1 MNEAMLQRLD
11 YHKVKAK
18 VSEYA
23 VSYAGKSHVEKMSPL
38 TNIAEVRRAMEEVAE
53 ACSMLKQ
60 GASVPLP
67 TLQGIE
73 HILSLVS
80 TGYVFSEEDFAN
92 VAVFLRSCAQL
103 KKYMKSKLNIAPAV
117 SQYAASMYELEPV
130 RDEIERC
137 IRHGRIADEASKEL
151 SRVRRKMMQVENR
164 IKQRLDSL
172 MNKHRAIMQ
181 EHLIGMRGG
190 RYVLPIRKELRKQF
204 HGTVLDESA
213 SGQTVYMEPSEIADL
228 QHQLAQ
234 WRTEETREEMKV
246 LSRLTELLE
255 QSTQEL
261 EINVD
266 TVGVYDYLFARAKY
280 SRAIDGRSVQ
290 LNDQGIVDIR
300 DAKHP
305 LLGGNTVP
313 LTFRIGRSYSCLII
327 TGPNTGG
334 KTVALKTVGLLT
346 LMVQSGLLVPV
357 HENSMFSVF
366 DKVCVDIGDGQS
378 MEQSLST
385 FSAHVTNVIHIL
397 EEADQ
402 STLVLFDEMAS
413 GTDPGEG
420 VGLSIAILEELRRRG
435 AIVVAT
441 THFNEIKHF
450 ASATDGF
457 ENARMEFD
465 ADTLQ
470 PRYQLCIGEAGS
482 SYAFL
487 IASKLGL
494 APDIIKRSQHITQSL
509 GAGTF
514 RTKEAA
520 HALAEQSGCKLSE
533 SQHSRLITGDEEGAA
548 VANEWS
554 ETAAKA
560 DLGSGASFTE
570 ANEAMRLDAP
580 SSVEELEEETS
591 DAQHAKR
598 SKTQKKSET
607 PDHSMNKKSSA
618 GKLQKGD
625 CVFISYL
632 KRTGIVYEE
641 EDVRGNV
648 AVLIQRQKV
657 KINKK
662 RLTLYIEKQDLY
674 PEDYDMDIVF
684 ESKENRKKKKI
695 MSRKYVEGMSIEY
708 GAEE

>member
-1 MNEAMLQRLD
+1 MNETMLQRLD
-11 YHKVKAK
+11 YHKVKEK

-23 VSYAGKSHVEKMSPL
+23 VSYAGISHVEKMCPL
-38 TNIAEVRRAMEEVAE
+38 TNIDEVRRAMAEVTE
-53 ACSMLKQ
+53 ASDMLKQ

-73 HILSLVS
+73 HIISLVN
-80 TGYVFSEEDFAN
+80 TGYVFSEDDFTN

-103 KKYMKSKLNIAPAV
+103 KKYMRTKYAISPTV
-117 SQYAASMYELEPV
+117 SQYAASMYELETV

-137 IRHGRIADEASKEL
+137 IRHGRITDEASREL
-151 SRVRRKMMQVENR
+151 SRVRRKVMQVESR
-164 IKQRLDSL
+164 IKQRLDGL
-172 MNKHRAIMQ
+172 MNKHRTLMQ
-181 EHLIGMRGG
+181 EHLVGMRGG
-190 RYVLPIRKELRKQF
+190 RYVLPIKKELRKQF

-213 SGQTVYMEPSEIADL
+213 SGQTVYMEPTEIAHL
-228 QHQLAQ
+228 QHDLAQ
-234 WRTEETREEMKV
+234 WRITESQEEMKV
-246 LSRLTELLE
+246 LSHLTELLE
-255 QSTQEL
+255 RSTPEI

-280 SRAIDGRSVQ
+280 SRSIDGRPVQ
-290 LNDQGIVDIR
+290 LNDCGIIDIR
-300 DAKHP
+300 SAKHP
-305 LLGGNTVP
+305 LLGAHTVP
-313 LTFRIGRSYSCLII
+313 LTFRIGRGYSCLII

-346 LMVQSGLLVPV
+346 LMAQSGLLVPAE
-357 HENSMFSVF
+357 ENSMFSVF
-366 DKVCVDIGDGQS
+366 RNVCVDIGDGQS

-397 EEADQ
+397 EEADA

-435 AIVVAT
+435 SIVVAT

-450 ASATDGF
+450 ATATPGF

-470 PRYQLCIGEAGS
+470 PRYQLRIGEAGS

-494 APDIIKRSQHITQSL
+494 SADIISRSQHITQSL
-509 GAGTF
+509 SAGTF
-514 RTKEAA
+514 RVENAAAASDGKSAISEAEA
-520 HALAEQSGCKLSE
+520 PNGEISI
-533 SQHSRLITGDEEGAA
+533 SRGQQGSDRDDAGEEDDE
-548 VANEWS
+548 
-554 ETAAKA
+554 AK
-560 DLGSGASFTE
+560 
-570 ANEAMRLDAP
+570 
-580 SSVEELEEETS
+580 SVETVNLVDRDGSANLPVGREEERHVTPTKG
-591 DAQHAKR
+591 AKESMR
-598 SKTQKKSET
+598 SKDSKDSDNSKN
-607 PDHSMNKKSSA
+607 PPA
-618 GKLQKGD
+618 KLQKGD
-625 CVFISYL
+625 CVHIAYL

-641 EDVRGNV
+641 EDLRGNV
-648 AVLIQRQKV
+648 GVLIQRQKV

-662 RLTLYIEKQDLY
+662 RLTLYIEKRDLY

-684 ESKENRKKKKI
+684 ETKENRKKKKI
-695 MSRKYVEGMSIEY
+695 MSRKHVEGISIEY
-708 GAEE
+708 PSE

>member
-1 MNEAMLQRLD
+1 MNETMLQRLD
-11 YHKVKAK
+11 YHKVKEK

-23 VSYAGKSHVEKMSPL
+23 VSYAGKSHVEKMCPL
-38 TNIAEVRRAMEEVAE
+38 TNIDEVRRAMAEVTE
-53 ACSMLKQ
+53 ASDMLKQ

-73 HILSLVS
+73 HIISLVN
-80 TGYVFSEEDFAN
+80 TGYVFSEDDFTN

-103 KKYMKSKLNIAPAV
+103 KKYMRAKYAIAPTV
-117 SQYAASMYELEPV
+117 SQYAASMYELETV

-137 IRHGRIADEASKEL
+137 IRHGRITDEASREL
-151 SRVRRKMMQVENR
+151 SRVRRKVMQVESR
-164 IKQRLDSL
+164 IKQRLDGL
-172 MNKHRAIMQ
+172 MNKHRTLMQ
-181 EHLIGMRGG
+181 EHLVGMRGG
-190 RYVLPIRKELRKQF
+190 RYVLPIKKELRKQF

-213 SGQTVYMEPSEIADL
+213 SGQTVYMEPTEIAHL
-228 QHQLAQ
+228 QHDLAQ
-234 WRTEETREEMKV
+234 WRIVESQEEMKV
-246 LSRLTELLE
+246 LSHLTELLE
-255 QSTQEL
+255 RSTPEI

-266 TVGVYDYLFARAKY
+266 AVGVYDYLFARAKY
-280 SRAIDGRSVQ
+280 SRAIDGRPVL
-290 LNDQGIVDIR
+290 LNDCGIIDIR
-300 DAKHP
+300 NAKHP
-305 LLGGNTVP
+305 LLGAHTVP
-313 LTFRIGRSYSCLII
+313 LTFRIGRGYTCLII

-346 LMVQSGLLVPV
+346 LMAQSGLLVPTQ
-357 HENSMFSVF
+357 ENSLFSVF
-366 DKVCVDIGDGQS
+366 RNVCVDIGDGQS

-397 EEADQ
+397 EEADA

-435 AIVVAT
+435 SIVLAT

-450 ASATDGF
+450 ATATEGF

-470 PRYQLCIGEAGS
+470 PRYQLRIGEAGS

-494 APDIIKRSQHITQSL
+494 SADIISRSQHVTQSL
-509 GAGTF
+509 SVGTF
-514 RTKEAA
+514 RAENAAAPDGKSAISEAEAPIGEISISRGEERHVTPVKGAKE
-520 HALAEQSGCKLSE
+520 
-533 SQHSRLITGDEEGAA
+533 
-548 VANEWS
+548 
-554 ETAAKA
+554 
-560 DLGSGASFTE
+560 
-570 ANEAMRLDAP
+570 
-580 SSVEELEEETS
+580 
-591 DAQHAKR
+591 
-598 SKTQKKSET
+598 
-607 PDHSMNKKSSA
+607 SMNSKDSKDSKDSDNSKNPPA
-618 GKLQKGD
+618 KLQKGD
-625 CVFISYL
+625 CVHIAYL

-641 EDVRGNV
+641 EDFRGNV
-648 AVLIQRQKV
+648 GVLIQHQKV

-662 RLTLYIEKQDLY
+662 RLTLYIEKRDLY

-695 MSRKYVEGMSIEY
+695 MSRKHVEGIAIEY
-708 GAEE
+708 PSE

>member
-23 VSYAGKSHVEKMSPL
+23 VSYAGKSHVEQMSPL
-38 TNIAEVRRAMEEVAE
+38 TNIEEVRRAMEEVAE
-53 ACSMLKQ
+53 ASFMLKQ

-73 HILSLVS
+73 HILSLIS

-103 KKYMKSKLNIAPAV
+103 KKYMRSKLNIAPTV
-117 SQYAASMYELEPV
+117 SQYAASMYELEWV

-151 SRVRRKMMQVENR
+151 GRVRRKMMQVENR

-181 EHLIGMRGG
+181 EHLVGMRGG

-213 SGQTVYMEPSEIADL
+213 SGQTVYMEPTEIAHL

-246 LSRLTELLE
+246 LSCLTELLE
-255 QSTQEL
+255 QSTHEL

-290 LNDQGIVDIR
+290 LNDRGIIDIR

-305 LLGGNTVP
+305 LLGGDTVP

-346 LMVQSGLLVPV
+346 LMVQSGLLVPAQ
-357 HENSMFSVF
+357 ENSMFSVF
-366 DKVCVDIGDGQS
+366 GKVCVDIGDGQS

-450 ASATDGF
+450 ASATNGF

-470 PRYQLCIGEAGS
+470 PRYQLRIGEAGS

-494 APDIIKRSQHITQSL
+494 AADIITRSQHITQSL
-509 GAGTF
+509 GSGTF
-514 RTKEAA
+514 RAGEEA
-520 HALAEQSGCKLSE
+520 HALTGESECKPTE
-533 SQHSRLITGDEEGAA
+533 PQHDRWFTRDEEG
-548 VANEWS
+548 S
-554 ETAAKA
+554 
-560 DLGSGASFTE
+560 
-570 ANEAMRLDAP
+570 ANEAIRVDET
-580 SSVEELEEETS
+580 SSVEEMEEGAS

-598 SKTQKKSET
+598 LKEQKKSEI
-607 PDHSMNKKSSA
+607 PHQRNKKSSSV
-618 GKLQKGD
+618 KLQKGD

-648 AVLIQRQKV
+648 GVLIQQQKV

-674 PEDYDMDIVF
+674 PKDYDMDIVF

-695 MSRKYVEGMSIEY
+695 MSRKHVEGISIEY

>member
-1 MNEAMLQRLD
+1 MNETMLQRLD
-11 YHKVKAK
+11 YHKVKEK

-23 VSYAGKSHVEKMSPL
+23 VSYAGKNHVEKMCPL
-38 TNIAEVRRAMEEVAE
+38 TNIDEVRRALAEVTE
-53 ACSMLKQ
+53 ASDMLKQ

-73 HILSLVS
+73 HIISLVN
-80 TGYVFSEEDFAN
+80 TGYVFSEDDFTN

-103 KKYMKSKLNIAPAV
+103 KKYMRAKYSIAPTV
-117 SQYAASMYELEPV
+117 SQYAASMYELESI

-137 IRHGRIADEASKEL
+137 IRHGRITDDASREL
-151 SRVRRKMMQVENR
+151 SRVRRKVMQVESR
-164 IKQRLDSL
+164 IKQRLDGL
-172 MNKHRAIMQ
+172 MNKHRTLMQ
-181 EHLIGMRGG
+181 EHLVGMRGG
-190 RYVLPIRKELRKQF
+190 RYVLPIKKELRKQF

-213 SGQTVYMEPSEIADL
+213 SGQTVYMEPTEIAHL
-228 QHQLAQ
+228 QHDLAQ
-234 WRTEETREEMKV
+234 WRIAESQEEMKV
-246 LSRLTELLE
+246 LSHLTELLE
-255 QSTQEL
+255 RSTPEIK
-261 EINVD
+261 INVD

-280 SRAIDGRSVQ
+280 SLAIEGRPVQ
-290 LNDQGIVDIR
+290 LNDCGIIDIR
-300 DAKHP
+300 NAKHP
-305 LLGGNTVP
+305 LLGAHTVP
-313 LTFRIGRSYSCLII
+313 LTFRIGRGYSCLII

-346 LMVQSGLLVPV
+346 LMAQSGLLVPAQ
-357 HENSMFSVF
+357 ENSLFSVF
-366 DKVCVDIGDGQS
+366 RNVCVDIGDGQS

-397 EEADQ
+397 EEADA

-435 AIVVAT
+435 SIVLAT

-450 ASATDGF
+450 ATATAGF

-470 PRYQLCIGEAGS
+470 PRYQLRIGEAGS

-487 IASKLGL
+487 IAAKLGL
-494 APDIIKRSQHITQSL
+494 SADIISRSQHVTQSL
-509 GAGTF
+509 SAGTF
-514 RTKEAA
+514 RAENAAASDGKSAISEADAPNGEISISRGEQGSDRDEAEDKATAVETVTLVESDGSANLPVSREKERHATPTEGTKE
-520 HALAEQSGCKLSE
+520 SKI
-533 SQHSRLITGDEEGAA
+533 SR
-548 VANEWS
+548 
-554 ETAAKA
+554 ETKISK
-560 DLGSGASFTE
+560 D
-570 ANEAMRLDAP
+570 
-580 SSVEELEEETS
+580 S
-591 DAQHAKR
+591 DN
-598 SKTQKKSET
+598 SKN
-607 PDHSMNKKSSA
+607 PPA
-618 GKLQKGD
+618 KLQKGD
-625 CVFISYL
+625 CVYIAYL

-641 EDVRGNV
+641 EDLRGNV
-648 AVLIQRQKV
+648 GVLIQHQKV

-695 MSRKYVEGMSIEY
+695 MSRKHVEGITIEY
-708 GAEE
+708 PSE

>member
-38 TNIAEVRRAMEEVAE
+38 TNIEEVRRAMGEVTE
-53 ACSMLKQ
+53 ASCMLKQ

-73 HILSLVS
+73 HILSLVN

-103 KKYMKSKLNIAPAV
+103 KKYMRSKQNIAPTV

-151 SRVRRKMMQVENR
+151 GRVRRKMMQVENR

-181 EHLIGMRGG
+181 EHLVGMRGG

-213 SGQTVYMEPSEIADL
+213 SGQTVYMEPTEIAHL

-246 LSRLTELLE
+246 LSSLTELLE
-255 QSTQEL
+255 QSTHEL

-290 LNDQGIVDIR
+290 LNDRGIIDIQN
-300 DAKHP
+300 ANHP
-305 LLGGNTVP
+305 LLGGDTVP
-313 LTFRIGRSYSCLII
+313 LTFRIGRRYSCLII

-346 LMVQSGLLVPV
+346 LMVQSGLLVPAE
-357 HENSMFSVF
+357 ENSMFSVF
-366 DKVCVDIGDGQS
+366 GKVCVDIGDGQS

-470 PRYQLCIGEAGS
+470 PRYQLRIGEAGS

-487 IASKLGL
+487 IASKLGM
-494 APDIIKRSQHITQSL
+494 AADMITRSQHITQSL
-509 GAGTF
+509 AAGTF
-514 RTKEAA
+514 RAEDGEKA
-520 HALAEQSGCKLSE
+520 HALTGKSGCKPTE
-533 SQHSRLITGDEEGAA
+533 PQHDQWFTRDEDGT
-548 VANEWS
+548 ANE
-554 ETAAKA
+554 EIRV
-560 DLGSGASFTE
+560 DE
-570 ANEAMRLDAP
+570 P
-580 SSVEELEEETS
+580 SSVEEMEEDVS
-591 DAQHAKR
+591 DAQRAKR
-598 SKTQKKSET
+598 SKNQKKSEA
-607 PDHSMNKKSSA
+607 PKQPMNKKSSA
-618 GKLQKGD
+618 VKLQKGD
-625 CVFISYL
+625 CVFVSYL

-648 AVLIQRQKV
+648 GVLIQRQKV

-695 MSRKYVEGMSIEY
+695 MSRKHVEGVSIEY

>member
-1 MNEAMLQRLD
+1 M
-11 YHKVKAK
+11 
-18 VSEYA
+18 
-23 VSYAGKSHVEKMSPL
+23 
-38 TNIAEVRRAMEEVAE
+38 
-53 ACSMLKQ
+53 
-60 GASVPLP
+60 
-67 TLQGIE
+67 
-73 HILSLVS
+73 
-80 TGYVFSEEDFAN
+80 
-92 VAVFLRSCAQL
+92 
-103 KKYMKSKLNIAPAV
+103 
-117 SQYAASMYELEPV
+117 
-130 RDEIERC
+130 
-137 IRHGRIADEASKEL
+137 
-151 SRVRRKMMQVENR
+151 
-164 IKQRLDSL
+164 
-172 MNKHRAIMQ
+172 
-181 EHLIGMRGG
+181 
-190 RYVLPIRKELRKQF
+190 
-204 HGTVLDESA
+204 
-213 SGQTVYMEPSEIADL
+213 

-246 LSRLTELLE
+246 LSCLTELLE
-255 QSTQEL
+255 QSTHEL

-290 LNDQGIVDIR
+290 LNDRGIIDIR

-305 LLGGNTVP
+305 LLGGDTVP

-346 LMVQSGLLVPV
+346 LMVQSGLLVPAQ
-357 HENSMFSVF
+357 ENSMFSVF
-366 DKVCVDIGDGQS
+366 GKVCVDIGDGQS

-450 ASATDGF
+450 ASATNGF

-470 PRYQLCIGEAGS
+470 PRYQLRIGEAGS

-494 APDIIKRSQHITQSL
+494 AADIITRSQHITQSL
-509 GAGTF
+509 GSGTF
-514 RTKEAA
+514 RAGEEA
-520 HALAEQSGCKLSE
+520 HALTGESECKPTE
-533 SQHSRLITGDEEGAA
+533 PQHDRWFTRDEEG
-548 VANEWS
+548 S
-554 ETAAKA
+554 
-560 DLGSGASFTE
+560 
-570 ANEAMRLDAP
+570 ANEAIRVDET
-580 SSVEELEEETS
+580 SSVEEMEEGAS

-598 SKTQKKSET
+598 LKEQKKSEI
-607 PDHSMNKKSSA
+607 PHQRNKKSSSV
-618 GKLQKGD
+618 KLQKGD

-648 AVLIQRQKV
+648 GVLIQQQKV

-674 PEDYDMDIVF
+674 PKDYDMDIVF

-695 MSRKYVEGMSIEY
+695 MSRKHVEGISIEY

>member
-23 VSYAGKSHVEKMSPL
+23 VSYAGKSHVEQMSPL
-38 TNIAEVRRAMEEVAE
+38 TNIEEVRRAMEEVAE
-53 ACSMLKQ
+53 ASFMLKQ

-73 HILSLVS
+73 HILSLIS

-103 KKYMKSKLNIAPAV
+103 KKYMRSKLNIAPTV
-117 SQYAASMYELEPV
+117 SQYAASMYELERV

-151 SRVRRKMMQVENR
+151 GRVRRKMMQVENR

-181 EHLIGMRGG
+181 EHLVGMRGG

-213 SGQTVYMEPSEIADL
+213 SGQTVYMEPTEIAHL

-246 LSRLTELLE
+246 LSCLTELLE
-255 QSTQEL
+255 QSTHEL

-290 LNDQGIVDIR
+290 LNDRGIIDIR

-305 LLGGNTVP
+305 LLGGDTVP

-327 TGPNTGG
+327 TGPNMGG

-346 LMVQSGLLVPV
+346 LMVQSGLLVPAQ
-357 HENSMFSVF
+357 ENSMFSVF
-366 DKVCVDIGDGQS
+366 GKVCVDIGDGQS

-450 ASATDGF
+450 ASATNGF

-470 PRYQLCIGEAGS
+470 PRYQLRIGEAGS

-494 APDIIKRSQHITQSL
+494 AADIITRSQHITQSL
-509 GAGTF
+509 GSGTF
-514 RTKEAA
+514 RAGEEA
-520 HALAEQSGCKLSE
+520 HALTGESECKPTE
-533 SQHSRLITGDEEGAA
+533 PQHDRWFTRDEEG
-548 VANEWS
+548 S
-554 ETAAKA
+554 
-560 DLGSGASFTE
+560 
-570 ANEAMRLDAP
+570 ANEAIRVDET
-580 SSVEELEEETS
+580 SSVEEMEEGAS

-598 SKTQKKSET
+598 LKEQKKSEI
-607 PDHSMNKKSSA
+607 PHQRNKKSSSV
-618 GKLQKGD
+618 KLQKGD

-648 AVLIQRQKV
+648 GVLIQQQKV

-674 PEDYDMDIVF
+674 PKDYDMDIVF

-695 MSRKYVEGMSIEY
+695 MSRKHVEGISIEY